1 MTIPAPEATP
11 NWDKLMN
18 DVIER
23 IAALRACWIA
33 TENDTPETHQ
43 RIARDIYVPALR
55 LLAEFCA
62 SVEISEDPDNDQDE
76 EPNNVTN

>member
-1 MTIPAPEATP
+1 MIISTPEATQ
-11 NWDKLMN
+11 NWDKLMD

-23 IAALRACWIA
+23 IAVLRACWIA
-33 TENDTPETHQ
+33 TENDRPETHQ

-62 SVEISEDPDNDQDE
+62 SVEISDEPDNDQDE
-76 EPNNVTN
+76 EITNVTN